1 MQNIEMKLYKI
12 VGLNEKL
19 KNEDSKLSPT
29 MTVKWEEKML
39 KSDKHVRYDSHG
51 RSITDFAGYNLH
63 P

>member
-12 VGLNEKL
+12 VGLNVKL

-39 KSDKHVRYDSHG
+39 KSDKHVRYDIHG
-51 RSITDFAGYNLH
+51 RSITDFAGYN
-63 P
+63 